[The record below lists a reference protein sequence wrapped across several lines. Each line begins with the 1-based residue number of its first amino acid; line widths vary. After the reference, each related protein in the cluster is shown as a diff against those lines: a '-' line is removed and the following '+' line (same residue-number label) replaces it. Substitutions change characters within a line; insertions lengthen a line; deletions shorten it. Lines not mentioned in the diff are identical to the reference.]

1 MLHVEVNGLMKGV
14 ATKKTSTPYI
24 YIMLHFKLKSKLP
37 LKDTDKMLRNE
48 TLITGRQCG
57 RTLAR
62 QRCKGQLFE
71 SRSLASK
78 LDGVQLALAS
88 AVRFL
93 PFSCARQNKR
103 VENSKHQKQAG
114 RKVESLMCPL

>member
-1 MLHVEVNGLMKGV
+1 M
-14 ATKKTSTPYI
+14 
-24 YIMLHFKLKSKLP
+24 SKLP
-37 LKDTDKMLRNE
+37 LKDTDKILRNE
-48 TLITGRQCG
+48 TLISGRKSG

-93 PFSCARQNKR
+93 PFSCARQNRR
-103 VENSKHQKQAG
+103 VENSKHKKQVG
-114 RKVESLMCPL
+114 WKVELQMCAL